1 MAVAEGQADRLG
13 GEVEV
18 AVPVGVPEPAAFPA
32 RDRDRV
38 ELRLDGPA
46 VDDVGAVVGQ
56 DVVYRVR
63 QDVILAS
70 EAMRLLLTPRK
81 TRSIFRG

>member
-1 MAVAEGQADRLG
+1 MAEVQADRLG
-13 GEVEV
+13 GEIEV
-18 AVPVGVPEPAAFPA
+18 AVPLGVPEPAAFPA
-32 RDRDRV
+32 RDRNRV

-46 VDDVGAVVGQ
+46 VEDVGAVVGQ

-70 EAMRLLLTPRK
+70 EAMRLLSIPRK
-81 TRSIFRG
+81 MRSIFRG

>member
-1 MAVAEGQADRLG
+1 
-13 GEVEV
+13 
-18 AVPVGVPEPAAFPA
+18 
-32 RDRDRV
+32 
-38 ELRLDGPA
+38 

-63 QDVILAS
+63 QDVILAT